1 MKISKFIYAAVVGG
15 VLASCQSVDTPMF
28 SDKDAFVA
36 FDSKSTSIAEN
47 AAREVKIPISLVAS
61 KGLDVSVGFEID
73 TTAYA
78 GKNAAKE
85 GVNYRLKNTSNTLS
99 FTDGGEM
106 VAYLSI
112 EPIDNGTY
120 DGDVCFDIKLSAP
133 EGCNLGANY
142 TTTVTISDDDHPLA
156 AAGILGTY
164 TASGVSPFEDDNG
177 ATFTW
182 TCEVVKDAD
191 YIDRVWFTQ
200 IVPTESG
207 AVYKSVMGTVSA
219 DFKSITINAGQ
230 DLGTY
235 GSTYTLSLDF
245 NGASSAT
252 AYVSNNTIAIN
263 TFVLASAASGGETVG
278 YLTGVRTL
286 TLTKVEEY
294 LKS

>member
-164 TASGVSPFEDDNG
+164 TASGVSPCEDDNG

-294 LKS
+294 

>member
-47 AAREVKIPISLVAS
+47 AGGEVKIPISLVAS

-286 TLTKVEEY
+286 TLTKVEE
-294 LKS
+294 

>member
-142 TTTVTISDDDHPLA
+142 TTAVTISDDDHPLA

-286 TLTKVEEY
+286 TLTKVEE
-294 LKS
+294 

>member
-15 VLASCQSVDTPMF
+15 VLASCQSVDSPMF

-36 FDSKSTSIAEN
+36 FDSKTTSIAEN

-85 GVNYRLKNTSNTLS
+85 GVNYCLKNTSNTLS
-99 FTDGGEM
+99 FTADGEM
-106 VAYLSI
+106 VAYISI
-112 EPIDNGTY
+112 EPIDNDDY
-120 DGDVCFDIKLSAP
+120 NGDVCFDIKLSAP

-286 TLTKVEEY
+286 TLTKVEE
-294 LKS
+294 

>member
-263 TFVLASAASGGETVG
+263 TFVLALAASGGETVG

-286 TLTKVEEY
+286 TLTKVEE
-294 LKS
+294 

>member
-36 FDSKSTSIAEN
+36 FDSKTTSIAEN

-99 FTDGGEM
+99 FTADGEM
-106 VAYLSI
+106 VAYISI
-112 EPIDNGTY
+112 EPIDNDDY
-120 DGDVCFDIKLSAP
+120 NGDVCFDIKLSAP

-142 TTTVTISDDDHPLA
+142 TTTVTIRDDDHPLA

-164 TASGVSPFEDDNG
+164 TASGVSPFKDDNG

-191 YIDRVWFTQ
+191 YVDRVWFTQ
-200 IVPTESG
+200 IVPTVSG
-207 AVYKSVMGTVSA
+207 ATYKSVMGTVSA

-235 GSTYTLSLDF
+235 SSTYTLSLDF

-286 TLTKVEEY
+286 TLTKVEE
-294 LKS
+294 

>member
-263 TFVLASAASGGETVG
+263 TFVLASAASGGETAG

-286 TLTKVEEY
+286 TLTKVEE
-294 LKS
+294 

>member
-47 AAREVKIPISLVAS
+47 AGSEVKIPVSLVAS

-99 FTDGGEM
+99 FADGGEM

-286 TLTKVEEY
+286 TLTKVEE
-294 LKS
+294 

>member
-47 AAREVKIPISLVAS
+47 AGSEVKIPVSLVAS

-99 FTDGGEM
+99 FAADGEM
-106 VAYLSI
+106 VDYISI
-112 EPIDNGTY
+112 EPIDNGDY
-120 DGDVCFDIKLSAP
+120 NGDVCFDIKLSAP

-286 TLTKVEEY
+286 TLTKVEE
-294 LKS
+294 

>member
-286 TLTKVEEY
+286 TLTRVEE
-294 LKS
+294 

>member
-36 FDSKSTSIAEN
+36 FDSKTTSIAEN

-99 FTDGGEM
+99 FTADGEM
-106 VAYLSI
+106 VAYISI
-112 EPIDNGTY
+112 EPIDKDDYN
-120 DGDVCFDIKLSAP
+120 GDVCFDIKLSAP

-286 TLTKVEEY
+286 TLTKVEE
-294 LKS
+294 

>member
-36 FDSKSTSIAEN
+36 FDSKTTSIAEN

-99 FTDGGEM
+99 FTADGEM

-112 EPIDNGTY
+112 EPIDNDDY
-120 DGDVCFDIKLSAP
+120 NGDVCFDIKLSAP

-191 YIDRVWFTQ
+191 YIDQVWFTQ

-263 TFVLASAASGGETVG
+263 TFVLASVASGGETVG

-286 TLTKVEEY
+286 TLTKVEE
-294 LKS
+294 

>member
-164 TASGVSPFEDDNG
+164 NVVGQTPFSNVPG
-177 ATFTW
+177 PFYW
-182 TCEVVKDAD
+182 TCVVSKDND
-191 YIDRVWFTQ
+191 YVNRVWFTQ
-200 IVPTESG
+200 VTPDLQGLTP
-207 AVYKSVMGTVSA
+207 KPVMGTVSD
-219 DFKSITINAGQ
+219 DFNTITIQSGQ
-230 DLGTY
+230 SLGTV
-235 GSTYTLSLDF
+235 GSFVFSLNILSMSS
-245 NGASSAT
+245 GQPVSSASASVVPGT
-252 AYVSNNTIAIN
+252 SINISEACCISEANGGLYAGAHTI
-263 TFVLASAASGGETVG
+263 EM
-278 YLTGVRTL
+278 
-286 TLTKVEEY
+286 TKVQE
-294 LKS
+294 

>member
-47 AAREVKIPISLVAS
+47 AGSEVKIPVSLVAS

-99 FTDGGEM
+99 FTADGEM
-106 VAYLSI
+106 VAYISI
-112 EPIDNGTY
+112 EPIDNDDY
-120 DGDVCFDIKLSAP
+120 NGDVCFDIKLSAP

-142 TTTVTISDDDHPLA
+142 TTTVTISDNDHPLA
-156 AAGILGTY
+156 AAGILGKY
-164 TASGVSPFEDDNG
+164 NASGANPFEGGMQN
-177 ATFTW
+177 W

-191 YIDRVWFTQ
+191 YVDRVWFTQ
-200 IVPTESG
+200 IVPAANG
-207 AVYKSVMGTVSA
+207 ATYKSVMGTVSA
-219 DFKSITINAGQ
+219 DFRSITINAGQ
-230 DLGTY
+230 DLGTA
-235 GSTYTLSLDF
+235 GEYTLSLDF

-252 AYVSNNTIAIN
+252 AQVSNGTISIN
-263 TFVLASAASGGETVG
+263 TYVFAAIVEQTGYAASGAQTV
-278 YLTGVRTL
+278 TMK
-286 TLTKVEEY
+286 KVEE
-294 LKS
+294 

>member
-36 FDSKSTSIAEN
+36 FDSKTTSIAEN

-73 TTAYA
+73 TAAYA

-85 GVNYRLKNTSNTLS
+85 GVNYCLKNTSNTLS
-99 FTDGGEM
+99 FTADGEM
-106 VAYLSI
+106 VAYISI
-112 EPIDNGTY
+112 EPIDNDDY
-120 DGDVCFDIKLSAP
+120 NGDVCFDIKLSAP

-286 TLTKVEEY
+286 TLTKVEE
-294 LKS
+294 

>member
-36 FDSKSTSIAEN
+36 FDSKTTSIAEN

-99 FTDGGEM
+99 FTADGEM
-106 VAYLSI
+106 VAYISI
-112 EPIDNGTY
+112 EPIDNDDY
-120 DGDVCFDIKLSAP
+120 NGDVCFDIKLSAP

-200 IVPTESG
+200 IVPTKSG

-286 TLTKVEEY
+286 TLTKVEE
-294 LKS
+294 

>member
-47 AAREVKIPISLVAS
+47 AGSEVKIPVSLVAS

-142 TTTVTISDDDHPLA
+142 TTTVTISDNDHPLA

-245 NGASSAT
+245 NGASSVT

-286 TLTKVEEY
+286 TLTKVEE
-294 LKS
+294 

>member
-177 ATFTW
+177 ATLTW

-286 TLTKVEEY
+286 TLTKVEE
-294 LKS
+294 

>member
-47 AAREVKIPISLVAS
+47 AGSEVKIRVSLVAS

-286 TLTKVEEY
+286 TLTKVEE
-294 LKS
+294 

>member
-36 FDSKSTSIAEN
+36 FDSKSTSIVEN
-47 AAREVKIPISLVAS
+47 AGSEVKIPVSLVAS

-263 TFVLASAASGGETVG
+263 TFVLASAASGGKTVG

-286 TLTKVEEY
+286 TLTKVEE
-294 LKS
+294 

>member
-47 AAREVKIPISLVAS
+47 AGSEVKIPVSLVAS

-99 FTDGGEM
+99 FAADGEM
-106 VAYLSI
+106 VAYISI
-112 EPIDNGTY
+112 EPIDNGDY
-120 DGDVCFDIKLSAP
+120 NGDVCFDIKLSAP

-263 TFVLASAASGGETVG
+263 TFVLASAAFGGETVG

-286 TLTKVEEY
+286 TLTKVEE
-294 LKS
+294 

>member
-164 TASGVSPFEDDNG
+164 NVVGQTPFSNVPG
-177 ATFTW
+177 PFYW
-182 TCEVVKDAD
+182 TCVVSKDND
-191 YIDRVWFTQ
+191 YVNRVWFTQ
-200 IVPTESG
+200 VTPDLQGLTP
-207 AVYKSVMGTVSA
+207 KPVMGTVSD
-219 DFKSITINAGQ
+219 DFNTITIQSGQ
-230 DLGTY
+230 SLGTV
-235 GSTYTLSLDF
+235 GSSVFSLNILSMSS
-245 NGASSAT
+245 GQPVSSASASVVPGT
-252 AYVSNNTIAIN
+252 SINISEACCISGANGGLYAGAHTI
-263 TFVLASAASGGETVG
+263 EM
-278 YLTGVRTL
+278 
-286 TLTKVEEY
+286 TKVEE
-294 LKS
+294 

>member
-263 TFVLASAASGGETVG
+263 TFVLASAASGGETIG

-286 TLTKVEEY
+286 TLTKVEE
-294 LKS
+294 

>member
-142 TTTVTISDDDHPLA
+142 TTTVTISDDDHPQA

-286 TLTKVEEY
+286 TLTKVEE
-294 LKS
+294 

>member
-47 AAREVKIPISLVAS
+47 AGSEVKIPVSLVVS

-142 TTTVTISDDDHPLA
+142 TTTVTISDNDHPLA

-286 TLTKVEEY
+286 TLTKVEE
-294 LKS
+294 

>member
-47 AAREVKIPISLVAS
+47 AGSEVKIPVSLVAS

-99 FTDGGEM
+99 FAADGEM
-106 VAYLSI
+106 VAYISI
-112 EPIDNGTY
+112 EPIDNGDY
-120 DGDVCFDIKLSAP
+120 NGDVCFDIKLSAP

-156 AAGILGTY
+156 AAGILGKY
-164 TASGVSPFEDDNG
+164 NASGANPFEGGMQN
-177 ATFTW
+177 W

-191 YIDRVWFTQ
+191 YVDRVWFTQ
-200 IVPTESG
+200 IVPAANG
-207 AVYKSVMGTVSA
+207 ATYKSVMGTVSA
-219 DFKSITINAGQ
+219 DFRSITINAGQ
-230 DLGTY
+230 DLGTA
-235 GSTYTLSLDF
+235 GEYTLSLDF

-252 AYVSNNTIAIN
+252 AQVSNGTISIN
-263 TFVLASAASGGETVG
+263 TYVFAAIVEQTGYAASGAQTV
-278 YLTGVRTL
+278 TMK
-286 TLTKVEEY
+286 KVEE
-294 LKS
+294 

>member
-47 AAREVKIPISLVAS
+47 AGSEVKIPVSLVAS

-235 GSTYTLSLDF
+235 GSTYTLFLDF

-286 TLTKVEEY
+286 TLTKVEE
-294 LKS
+294 

>member
-47 AAREVKIPISLVAS
+47 AGSEVKIPVSLVAS

-142 TTTVTISDDDHPLA
+142 TTTVTIRDDDHPLA

-286 TLTKVEEY
+286 TLTKVEE
-294 LKS
+294 